1 MLAKTYLFDKAF
13 IPPPMRY
20 TVGAQYAANT
30 TTTGSGSVNS
40 SNTKRVGRRNN
51 TKHSRTVNNSS
62 RNTNAATEHNIN
74 QQQFYQQNH

>member
-20 TVGAQYAANT
+20 AVGAQYAAT

-40 SNTKRVGRRNN
+40 SNTKRVGRKNN
-51 TKHSRTVNNSS
+51 NVKHSRTVNNSS
-62 RNTNAATEHNIN
+62 RNTNAVTEHNIN
-74 QQQFYQQNH
+74 QQ

>member
-20 TVGAQYAANT
+20 AVGAQYAAN

-40 SNTKRVGRRNN
+40 SNTKRVGRKNN
-51 TKHSRTVNNSS
+51 NVKHSRTVNNSS
-62 RNTNAATEHNIN
+62 RNTNAVTEHNIN
-74 QQQFYQQNH
+74 QQ